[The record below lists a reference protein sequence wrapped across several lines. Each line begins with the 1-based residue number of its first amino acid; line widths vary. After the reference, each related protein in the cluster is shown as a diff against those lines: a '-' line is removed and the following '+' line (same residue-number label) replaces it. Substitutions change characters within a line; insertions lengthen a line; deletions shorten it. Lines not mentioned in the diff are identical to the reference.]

1 MVSDISHF
9 RFFPR
14 CFFPIVQPN
23 IAKLKPKMS
32 PFQVSDDAK
41 QLIKKLLEMK
51 PADRFTAEQAEP
63 GSFCVPV

>member
-1 MVSDISHF
+1 M
-9 RFFPR
+9 FFPHR
-14 CFFPIVQPN
+14 A
-23 IAKLKPKMS
+23 AKHS
-32 PFQVSDDAK
+32 QTQAEYVTTQVSDDAK